1 MKYNKLFIAITV
13 MLNAMACFAQP
24 SNSNG
29 MREKLKAFVESG
41 EYQIQQPGKPNESVN
56 LYHFAMQF
64 AVDGGL
70 GDSFSGP
77 LLTPRLQELDRAF
90 KTEAANAN
98 TIYIHDANEYAS
110 PLSGVQFRCQTASQQ
125 PMTYNVPFEQG
136 KNIRLVSFEEDDG
149 QVYAL
154 LLILENTINRDQYGD
169 MVLTDGWIYE
179 VSGRKLSNEP
189 YIAHY
194 TPQVSGSEAVDNSL
208 ETSADAFIE
217 KVKRTCEIFKR
228 ESPQG
233 KMAAGVV
240 INKTC
245 NAFNGKLTKE
255 QYYDLLSN
263 IQPLVDNEKNENLK
277 QILAYSCYMIYMKS
291 EAFH

>member
-1 MKYNKLFIAITV
+1 
-13 MLNAMACFAQP
+13 MACFAQP
-24 SNSNG
+24 SNSKG
-29 MREKLKAFVESG
+29 IREKLKAFVESG
-41 EYQIQQPGKPNESVN
+41 EYQIQQPGKPNESVS

-70 GDSFSGP
+70 GDNFSGP

-154 LLILENTINRDQYGD
+154 LLILENTVNRDQYGD

-194 TPQVSGSEAVDNSL
+194 TPKVSETENYSQETSVDAFM
-208 ETSADAFIE
+208 EKVMHTSADAFIE

-255 QYYDLLSN
+255 QYFDLLSI
-263 IQPLVDNEKNENLK
+263 IQPLVDDEKNENLK
-277 QILAYSCYMIYMKS
+277 QILAYSCYMIYCKS